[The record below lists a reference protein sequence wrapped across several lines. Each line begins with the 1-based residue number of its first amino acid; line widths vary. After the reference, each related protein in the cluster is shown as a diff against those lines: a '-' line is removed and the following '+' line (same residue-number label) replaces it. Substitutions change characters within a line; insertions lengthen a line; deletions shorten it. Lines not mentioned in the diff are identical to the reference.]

1 MENTASKEM
10 DWAFFGLYLIQNGG
24 LELYMIQT
32 PEDLENTS
40 VSTIILLTFGYERL
54 KMGVDQ
60 IRLVPISRTPV
71 GVISQVPRR
80 NG

>member
-32 PEDLENTS
+32 PLGLESNS
-40 VSTIILLTFGYERL
+40 VSTIILLTA
-54 KMGVDQ
+54 GVQ
-60 IRLVPISRTPV
+60 F
-71 GVISQVPRR
+71 
-80 NG
+80 